1 MNGTRLADASKH
13 NTTST
18 TTDKP
23 TVGIRSQHTLNL
35 QPAQQHRFAARLTDY
50 DDRGTRRGGSGTCSV
65 ATLVG
70 FAVE

>member
-35 QPAQQHRFAARLTDY
+35 QPRLTDY